1 MPILTL
7 KFNGQKVGEYQLENG
22 YSLTIGRRK
31 DNDVVIDNLGVS
43 GHHAKIDSV
52 DNGFL
57 LLDLKSLNGTFVNE
71 RRVASVWLNHGDTI
85 TIGKHTLILA
95 YMSGESRPDHLP
107 DKIEATMVLDTKKH
121 REMLGHKGSELSPQ
135 NEKKSIPI
143 LSFLA
148 GSEGEVALSK
158 KLTKIGKD
166 PVSDIVVRGFMVGKT
181 AATIS
186 KRNNGFYLSYA
197 EGMSKPMVNEQ
208 KVKESVQLKEFD
220 IIQIGSVKMQLV
232 YKNPS

>member
-7 KFNGQKVGEYQLENG
+7 KFNGQKVKDYQLENG

-31 DNDVVIDNLGVS
+31 DNDVVVDNLAVS

-71 RRVASVWLNHGDTI
+71 RRVDSVWLNHGDTI
-85 TIGKHTLILA
+85 TIGKHSLILA
-95 YMSGESRPDHLP
+95 YRPGESRPDHLP
-107 DKIEATMVLDTKKH
+107 VKIEATMVIDTKKH
-121 REMLGHKGSELSPQ
+121 REMLRDKASGLSQQ
-135 NEKKSIPI
+135 NEKSIPI
-143 LSFLA
+143 ISFLA
-148 GSEGEVALSK
+148 GREGEVTLSK
-158 KLTKIGKD
+158 KLIKIGKD

-197 EGMSKPMVNEQ
+197 EGISKPLVNAK

-232 YKNPS
+232 YKDPS